1 MRERGGSR
9 LRRIGMAGAIKLVLV
24 AQVLLALV
32 VLAVDLP
39 ISAMPRFGPGLEL
52 PSGPVAPGDQV
63 RRFEP
68 RRDAPQA
75 PVPLGPQA
83 VPLPDGMPERLTAER
98 RILNGRDVL
107 LLSGAIEEGDAER
120 IVTTLDADGA
130 PDLIALNSPGGIVQE
145 ALALGREVR
154 ARGLDTA
161 VLSGAICMSACPFL
175 FASGVEREASR
186 GAAIGLHQI
195 YYETPALLPVVF
207 AVEDIQRGNADLMT
221 HLIDMGVETEV
232 MVHALST
239 PPEGIYVLVEEQ
251 LTGSRLATRMTE

>member
-1 MRERGGSR
+1 MVERVRR
-9 LRRIGMAGAIKLVLV
+9 LRRVGLAGAIKLVL
-24 AQVLLALV
+24 AGQVLLALV

-39 ISAMPRFGPGLEL
+39 ISALPRFGPALDV

-98 RILNGRDVL
+98 RMLDGRDVL
-107 LLSGAIEEGDAER
+107 LLFGAIEEGDAER
-120 IVTTLDADGA
+120 IIATLDAEGD
-130 PDLIALNSPGGIVQE
+130 PDLIALHSPGGIVQE
-145 ALALGREVR
+145 ALTLGREVR
-154 ARGLDTA
+154 ARGIDTA

-175 FASGVEREASR
+175 FASGVAREASR
-186 GAAIGLHQI
+186 GGAIGLHQI
-195 YYETPALLPVVF
+195 YYETPALIPVVF

-239 PPEGIYVLVEEQ
+239 PPEGIYVLVAEQ
-251 LTGSRLATRMTE
+251 LLDSRLATVLTD